1 MIRKPAVVLALLA
14 FAGCSTSSNPAVNRE
29 KKLLSMASAEAQFIP
44 DPKDR
49 LSRQLNFA
57 NDQTADHQT
66 AEARE
71 SLAHAVETLKTPE
84 AMKMDW
90 QIRIAGWVSVSQLSR
105 GLKDTA
111 VADAACD
118 QAVAL
123 LRQIDPVAERPRY
136 VIGVASEVRELHG
149 PEASAKLLVES
160 APWTAEIKDQP
171 TRRDALFMIADR
183 IFDCDDYT
191 GGLVALRTDPDAA
204 WRSDSLKR
212 LADYDGPTFLDA
224 NGNLVTER
232 GKNHR
237 GLDWISNVGN
247 AAVPGSVAGLPS
259 DSSKFSPLQE
269 YQKPVD
275 FQSVFQRQK

>member
-1 MIRKPAVVLALLA
+1 MIRKRAVALALLA
-14 FAGCSTSSNPAVNRE
+14 VAGCSSSTPGVDRE

-57 NDQTADHQT
+57 NDQTAGHQT

-111 VADAACD
+111 VAESACD

-136 VIGVASEVRELHG
+136 VIGVANEVRELHG
-149 PEASAKLLVES
+149 PEASAKLLEES

-171 TRRDALFMIADR
+171 TRRGALFLIADS
-183 IFDCDDYT
+183 IFACDDYK

-204 WRSDSLKR
+204 WRSDSLKQ
-212 LADYDGPTFLDA
+212 LADDQGPI
-224 NGNLVTER
+224 
-232 GKNHR
+232 
-237 GLDWISNVGN
+237 DWISNVGN
-247 AAVPGSVAGLPS
+247 GAVPGSVAASPS
-259 DSSKFSPLQE
+259 DESRFTPTPE